1 MREGQPTLGVLTL
14 GGKMADVPGC
24 MACEATFPYPVVRK
38 VVEGTSTPR
47 TRAEVRSMLPLY
59 LDAARELE
67 AAGVDVITSNCGLI
81 ALLQQ
86 ELAAAVRVPVMTSS
100 LLMAPTVARSVGGR
114 TIAILTFFDDEVGEE
129 NFRASGWSS
138 REVAT
143 VVAGVGEYSSWLRFL
158 ETKEADEHLM
168 AQLEADL
175 VAVADAALQR
185 HPDIGAFLLECTM
198 LPCAV
203 SALRAAFSLPAYD
216 VLTFL
221 DWAMSGYRR
230 HVDARMVGA

>member
-1 MREGQPTLGVLTL
+1 MEPRQAVLGVLTL

-38 VVEGTSTPR
+38 VVEGTKTPR
-47 TRAEVRSMLPLY
+47 TQAEVRSMLPLY

-67 AAGVDVITSNCGLI
+67 AVGVDLITSNCGLI

-100 LLMAPTVARSVGGR
+100 LLMVPTVAKAVGGR
-114 TIAILTFFDDEVGEE
+114 KVAILTFFDDEVGEE

-138 REVAT
+138 RDIAT
-143 VVAGVGEYSSWLRFL
+143 TVAGVGRYASWLRFL

-175 VAVADAALQR
+175 VATADDVLKREPDVA
-185 HPDIGAFLLECTM
+185 AFLLECTM

-203 SALRAAFSLPAYD
+203 GALRAAFCLPVYD

-221 DWAMSGYRR
+221 DWGMSGYGR
-230 HVDARMVGA
+230 HADARMVRA